1 MTPCFHHGSLH
12 CASQIKRA
20 APSASASVHYNNCLL
35 LSSAMFTASRKR
47 LLCQEYGIARLLRLS
62 TSDLRLKIPT
72 ENLPSTQRLVTLCQD
87 IYIARAQGELVLEE
101 ELYAALISVYR
112 SPAV

>member
-1 MTPCFHHGSLH
+1 MVLERVQSG
-12 CASQIKRA
+12 
-20 APSASASVHYNNCLL
+20 LL
-35 LSSAMFTASRKR
+35 GATLSSFGITG
-47 LLCQEYGIARLLRLS
+47 LYITFVYGIARLLRLS

-72 ENLPSTQRLVTLCQD
+72 EDLPSTQRLVTLCKD

-112 SPAV
+112 SPAVLYELTRKQKRS